1 MNPEIFQQLSTPY
14 NAKQA
19 RSTIIGHI
27 TSQAALFE
35 PLTSH
40 SFTVAYNLA
49 GLMATDYV
57 RSLPSNDPV
66 VEALSLAGELEIKP
80 ANAEA
85 LAKLLT
91 EEIARLNY

>member
-1 MNPEIFQQLSTPY
+1 
-14 NAKQA
+14 
-19 RSTIIGHI
+19 
-27 TSQAALFE
+27 
-35 PLTSH
+35 
-40 SFTVAYNLA
+40 
-49 GLMATDYV
+49 MATDYV